1 LMAHRQNEKHVNRE
15 KAILSRPWTRNLD
28 PAAIEPKP
36 STNHTTPYQQPSL
49 PLEERSTFS
58 VDWGSRRRNNRGRV
72 WSEGPAGLKRA
83 MQIGHQ
89 PIACCR
95 PLRFF
100 RFPIP
105 MVCHRNT

>member
-1 LMAHRQNEKHVNRE
+1 MAHRQKEKHVNR
-15 KAILSRPWTRNLD
+15 AIGDSFQALD
-28 PAAIEPKP
+28 AKPRPAAIEPKP

-89 PIACCR
+89 LIACCR
-95 PLRFF
+95 
-100 RFPIP
+100 
-105 MVCHRNT
+105 